1 LSPKSAKSAAI
12 GIVRQFQSETDAIR
26 EAPEPRWAR
35 LTVLVL
41 AALLASLILIMCLFR
56 VDRVITSQAANIVP
70 IQRVNVF
77 QALDPSIIRTIDVRE
92 GQRVEKGQLLATLD
106 PTFAAADVKQLQQQI
121 ASYETQV
128 LRDEAE
134 LERRPPVFPQKADP
148 DFVRYAGL
156 QKALY
161 DQRMSQYLAQVNG
174 YDAKIAQTKATI
186 QKLEGDAGRYQERQD
201 VAEKIEGMRTY
212 LAKSGSGSQLNMLIS
227 QDARLELQRN
237 VENTKNSLIE
247 AQHTLTSLVADREA
261 FVQQWFGTLSQDLVT
276 TRNSLDGARA
286 QLDKA
291 ARHQDLVRLTAND
304 DSIVL
309 TVAKLSVGS
318 VLKEGDSLFT
328 LMPVN
333 TPLEAEARVASRDI
347 GFVRQGDQC
356 VLKIDAFNFV
366 EHGTAD
372 GTVRWISEGAFS
384 TDDNN
389 NQPVEPYYKVRCSI
403 DATHFVNVAANFRLI
418 PGMTLT
424 ADINVG
430 SRSLAMYLFSGVLR
444 GVGESMREP

>member
-1 LSPKSAKSAAI
+1 M
-12 GIVRQFQSETDAIR
+12 
-26 EAPEPRWAR
+26 
-35 LTVLVL
+35 LV
-41 AALLASLILIMCLFR
+41 
-56 VDRVITSQAANIVP
+56 
-70 IQRVNVF
+70 
-77 QALDPSIIRTIDVRE
+77 
-92 GQRVEKGQLLATLD
+92 
-106 PTFAAADVKQLQQQI
+106 
-121 ASYETQV
+121 
-128 LRDEAE
+128 
-134 LERRPPVFPQKADP
+134 
-148 DFVRYAGL
+148 
-156 QKALY
+156 
-161 DQRMSQYLAQVNG
+161 
-174 YDAKIAQTKATI
+174 
-186 QKLEGDAGRYQERQD
+186 
-201 VAEKIEGMRTY
+201 
-212 LAKSGSGSQLNMLIS
+212 S

-347 GFVRQGDQC
+347 GFVRQGDHC